1 MRIVIALG
9 CLFLVACVC
18 SREFKKNM
26 KSVDDA
32 VVLKSFKNVV
42 EGVNNSYFEI
52 KENNYFDSYRLLFDS
67 VKNTRYAGTYTSQA
81 GSDTISLKFFHS
93 KGVNMLGSK
102 AVIKGKNITF
112 FN

>member
-1 MRIVIALG
+1 MRIAIVF
-9 CLFLVACVC
+9 CSFFLFSCA
-18 SREFKKNM
+18 SSKEFKKNM
-26 KSVDDA
+26 QSVDDA

-67 VKNTRYAGTYTSQA
+67 VKNTRYAGTYTSEI
-81 GSDTISLKFFHS
+81 GNDTIALKFFHS
-93 KGVNMLGSK
+93 KGVKMLGSK